1 MAQKDVKINSQR
13 VSFSK
18 KLKRKMLLEFAKGKN
33 PKDFLFESAFSS
45 LKDITNDKKYSSKL
59 LHKWK
64 KELYLNKNILS
75 ILSHHIDNQMIDYE
89 IENMDSSE
97 FLKQQENIL

>member
-1 MAQKDVKINSQR
+1 
-13 VSFSK
+13 
-18 KLKRKMLLEFAKGKN
+18 MLLEFAKGKN
-33 PKDFLFESAFSS
+33 PKDFLLESAFSS

-89 IENMDSSE
+89 IENIDSSA
-97 FLKQQENIL
+97 FLNQQENILEQNFNDDFVKIINKN